1 MARPIDP
8 NCSYRFVIHY
18 ANGHSYA
25 SGQRTIENKSGQ
37 KVRRPRKKQWFFIT
51 IIKKWKTHIEIS
63 FIFLAFITIKQLKKQ
78 QKTGFSLLN
87 NWENPESNL

>member
-37 KVRRPRKKQWFFIT
+37 KVRRPRKKQ
-51 IIKKWKTHIEIS
+51 
-63 FIFLAFITIKQLKKQ
+63 
-78 QKTGFSLLN
+78 
-87 NWENPESNL
+87 